1 VNIQSIF
8 IYLLKDLKMKALTH
22 KDFRRLGFEGNNV
35 VGYKLGNIS
44 IDIYEDED
52 CSDSFRASDNGIS
65 LGWVKT
71 YEALEF
77 ILESKLIQD

>member
-1 VNIQSIF
+1 
-8 IYLLKDLKMKALTH
+8 LLKDLKMKALTH
-22 KDFRRLGFEGNNV
+22 KEFRRLGFEGNNV

-52 CSDSFRASDNGIS
+52 CSDRFRASDNGIS

-71 YEALEF
+71 YEALES
-77 ILESKLIQD
+77 ILESKLPQLPK

>member
-1 VNIQSIF
+1 
-8 IYLLKDLKMKALTH
+8 MKALTH
-22 KDFRRLGFEGNNV
+22 KDFRRLGFEGDNV

-52 CSDSFRASDNGIS
+52 RASDNGFS

>member
-1 VNIQSIF
+1 
-8 IYLLKDLKMKALTH
+8 MKALTH
-22 KDFRRLGFEGNNV
+22 KDFRRLGFKGNNV

-52 CSDSFRASDNGIS
+52 CSDRFRASDNGFS

>member
-1 VNIQSIF
+1 
-8 IYLLKDLKMKALTH
+8 MKALTH
-22 KDFRRLGFEGNNV
+22 KDFRQLGFEGNNV

-44 IDIYEDED
+44 VDIYEDDD
-52 CSDSFRASDNGIS
+52 CSDSFRASDNGFS